1 MKSLLT
7 YTLIYIRRRFFMEQV
22 AKLFANGRS
31 QAVRL
36 PAVFRFD
43 AKEVYIRQDA
53 ETHDVILSRRPS
65 TWDGFFA
72 VLHDVCAVPA
82 DFLTADERGQGHA
95 AQERDPL
102 EGVGR

>member
-1 MKSLLT
+1 
-7 YTLIYIRRRFFMEQV
+7 MEQV

-36 PAVFRFD
+36 PASFRFD

-53 ETHDVILSRRPS
+53 DTSDVILSRRPS
-65 TWDGFFA
+65 TWDGFFSA
-72 VLHDVCAVPA
+72 VHEAVVPR
-82 DFLTADERGQGHA
+82 DFLATDERKEGFA
-95 AQERDPL
+95 AIERDPL